1 MAWGCELLV
10 LRRAILTP
18 GYQLPLLRSSR
29 IVVID
34 QNVRASQD
42 VAEQENSGTHRF
54 TKPDA
59 LLVLAPENARTSP
72 GLPNYGAPDMHPNR
86 GGAIPRNGTLL
97 HEHVGNPLGRSSVP
111 QIGARS
117 LFVAP
122 RQDSLEL
129 FPQRIG

>member
-1 MAWGCELLV
+1 M
-10 LRRAILTP
+10 TN
-18 GYQLPLLRSSR
+18 
-29 IVVID
+29 
-34 QNVRASQD
+34 QNVGVSQN
-42 VAEQENSGTHRF
+42 VVQKENSGTHRF

-72 GLPNYGAPDMHPNR
+72 GLPNYGAHDMHPNR
-86 GGAIPRNGTLL
+86 GRGDSIIPRNEKLL
-97 HEHVGNPLGRSSVP
+97 CQHVGNPLGRRTVP
-111 QIGARS
+111 KFGARS